1 MVSRQLTLAEAHERQ
16 RLLDP
21 WTEERKR
28 HAGLPVMRVIYLDRG
43 EQYFYPLQASP
54 LAKGEARLMD
64 GATVIVTEPR
74 REISPQEHDRIVRE
88 WDDVW
93 RARQ

>member
-1 MVSRQLTLAEAHERQ
+1 MTRQLTLAEAQERQ

-28 HAGLPVMRVIYLDRG
+28 HPGLPLMRVIYLDRE
-43 EQYFYPLQASP
+43 EQHFYPLQPSP
-54 LAKGEARLMD
+54 LAQGESRPMD

-93 RARQ
+93 RAQQ